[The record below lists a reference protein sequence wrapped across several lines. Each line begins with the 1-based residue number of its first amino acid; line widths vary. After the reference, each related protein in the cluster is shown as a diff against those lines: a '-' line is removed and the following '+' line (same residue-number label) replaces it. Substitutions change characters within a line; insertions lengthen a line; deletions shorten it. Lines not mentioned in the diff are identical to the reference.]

1 MEAWLDQLDPDVTLP
16 RDAQHLRRIRS
27 ARQGVEDADAK
38 LRAAVSAARKAGDSW
53 ALIGMALETTRQAA
67 FQRFGKNCPA
77 VSFLSAA
84 MDYLQLLRLRLNLD
98 PTLPDMGRS
107 IELRKHGRTAVS
119 IPGLRCPVVV
129 ADVVS
134 GTGRCR
140 LTSHPTTLAGSK
152 PKAPQ
157 RHTHPDYHHLPAET
171 LKLSG
176 IGSRTLLIRALDRK

>member
-1 MEAWLDQLDPDVTLP
+1 
-16 RDAQHLRRIRS
+16 
-27 ARQGVEDADAK
+27 
-38 LRAAVSAARKAGDSW
+38 
-53 ALIGMALETTRQAA
+53 
-67 FQRFGKNCPA
+67 
-77 VSFLSAA
+77 

-140 LTSHPTTLAGSK
+140 LPRVWLGLPRFRDTGRACVPSWWVKGAAGIGNADATAGS
-152 PKAPQ
+152 
-157 RHTHPDYHHLPAET
+157 
-171 LKLSG
+171 
-176 IGSRTLLIRALDRK
+176 ALDATRRHMSTISATTSSSPVTPPR